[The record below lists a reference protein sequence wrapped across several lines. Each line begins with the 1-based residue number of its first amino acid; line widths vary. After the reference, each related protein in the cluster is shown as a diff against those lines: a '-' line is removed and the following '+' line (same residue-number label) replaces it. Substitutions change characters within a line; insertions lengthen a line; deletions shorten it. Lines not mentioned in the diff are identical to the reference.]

1 MGGGVWL
8 VRLVGAALAHCAMRS
23 TRFVAAA
30 LLCVLSSNPQARQL
44 EATVTRVVDGD
55 TVWLQASAASDGKKP
70 KPFKLRLQGIDA
82 PESCQAW
89 GAQATAALSARVLHQ
104 RVQIQARNKD
114 DHSRTLGNIRCG
126 MKTSA
131 PGWSAKATHGAIAT
145 GATTGL
151 TPSRSR
157 RHKLPSLACLPTPA
171 HRSRAGFA
179 RHMAHVF

>member
-1 MGGGVWL
+1 
-8 VRLVGAALAHCAMRS
+8 MRI

-30 LLCVLSSNPQARQL
+30 LLCVLSSNPQAREL

-114 DHSRTLGNIRCG
+114 DHSRTLGNIRLRDEDI
-126 MKTSA
+126 SA
-131 PGWSAKATHGAIAT
+131 WMVSQGHAWSYRYRRNNGPYAEQESAAQTAKLGLFADASPQEPRWFRKAHGSCF
-145 GATTGL
+145 L
-151 TPSRSR
+151 RP
-157 RHKLPSLACLPTPA
+157 
-171 HRSRAGFA
+171 
-179 RHMAHVF
+179 